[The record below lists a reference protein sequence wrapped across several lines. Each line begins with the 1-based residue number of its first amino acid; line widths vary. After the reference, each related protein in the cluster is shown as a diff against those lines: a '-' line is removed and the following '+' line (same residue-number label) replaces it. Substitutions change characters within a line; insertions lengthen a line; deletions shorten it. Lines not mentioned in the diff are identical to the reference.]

1 MANIKQLGT
10 FDVENYGDLLYPV
23 VFRRA
28 LRERDASLSLSAY
41 SPLAREAPHAAGFE
55 TRDARTLFGTARA
68 GRADDVDDAGD
79 AGGAGELSGGATR
92 LVVGGG
98 DILRTDRETL
108 AAHYLRDRG
117 AGLRREVGL
126 AGAVRYLALRPL
138 AAWRAERFRAREF
151 ARRRLSYASPGPFII
166 DPESLPG
173 GGAVCYLS
181 CGVPHDFVPG
191 ERAEVARAFERARFV
206 YLRDELSAER
216 LRRCGVRRELH
227 VAPDLVVLLGGQL
240 GREAEAA
247 KGRSL
252 LGGFGVDAAAPVL
265 CFQSMPYPGFDAA
278 EIARL
283 LTRYRRRSSAEVVL
297 LPLGR
302 CHGDA
307 EFLRRVSEASG
318 GGFKFADVERLA
330 DAVSIIAAC
339 DLFAG
344 TSLHGNVTAFS
355 FGIPHLHGPLPA
367 GKAEGFLRTTG
378 LPAALKLDAWGELDE
393 KIEAAA
399 GLGADFFAARADAAR
414 VKVSRAVDALL
425 DALLA

>member
-1 MANIKQLGT
+1 MTHIKQLGT

-28 LRERDASLSLSAY
+28 LQERDSRLRLDAY

-55 TRDARTLFGTARA
+55 TRAARTLFGPAREKDDVSGEDDASDGA
-68 GRADDVDDAGD
+68 GRLV
-79 AGGAGELSGGATR
+79 ER

-108 AAHYLRDRG
+108 AAHYVRDG
-117 AGLRREVGL
+117 GVGLGREVGL
-126 AGAVRYLALRPL
+126 TGAARYLALRPL
-138 AAWRAERFRAREF
+138 AAWRAERFRARAF
-151 ARRRLSYASPGPFII
+151 ARRWLSYASPGPFII
-166 DPESLPG
+166 DPARLPGG

-181 CGVPHDFVPG
+181 CGVPHDFAPG
-191 ERAEVARAFERARFV
+191 ERAKVARVFERARFV
-206 YLRDELSAER
+206 YLRDEQSAEK

-240 GREAEAA
+240 EREAEAA
-247 KGRSL
+247 KGRAL
-252 LGGFGVDAAAPVL
+252 LKSFGVDESTPVL

-278 EIARL
+278 EVARQL
-283 LTRYRRRSSAEVVL
+283 ARYRRDSWCEVVL

-307 EFLRRVSEASG
+307 EFLRQVLEAAG
-318 GGFKFADVERLA
+318 GDTGFTFADVDRLS
-330 DAVSIIAAC
+330 DAVSVIAAC
-339 DLFAG
+339 DLFVG

-355 FGIPHLHGPLPA
+355 FGVPHLHGPLPVA
-367 GKAEGFLRTTG
+367 KAEGFLRAAG
-378 LPAALKLDAWGELDE
+378 LPAWLKLDTWGELYE
-393 KIEAAA
+393 KSGEASL
-399 GLGADFFAARADAAR
+399 LGAEFFAARADAAR
-414 VKVSRAVDALL
+414 LKVSRAVDALL

>member
-1 MANIKQLGT
+1 MTHIKQLGT

-28 LRERDASLSLSAY
+28 LRERDSRLSLDAY
-41 SPLAREAPHAAGFE
+41 SPLARQAPHAAGFE
-55 TRDARTLFGTARA
+55 TRAARTLFGSAHDE
-68 GRADDVDDAGD
+68 DDVS
-79 AGGAGELSGGATR
+79 GGAGR

-98 DILRTDRETL
+98 DILRTDGETL
-108 AAHYLRDRG
+108 AAHYVRDGRV
-117 AGLRREVGL
+117 GLRREVGL
-126 AGAVRYLALRPL
+126 MGAARYHALRPL
-138 AAWRAERFRAREF
+138 AAWRAERFRARAF
-151 ARRRLSYASPGPFII
+151 ARRWLSYASPAPFII
-166 DPESLPG
+166 DPERLPG

-181 CGVPHDFVPG
+181 CGVPHDFAHG
-191 ERAEVARAFERARFV
+191 ERDAVARAFERARFV
-206 YLRDELSAER
+206 YLRDEQSAEK

-240 GREAEAA
+240 GRAAEAA
-247 KGRSL
+247 KGRAL
-252 LGGFGVDAAAPVL
+252 LKSVGVDADAPVL

-278 EIARL
+278 EIARR
-283 LTRYRRRSSAEVVL
+283 LTRYRRRSRAEVVL

-318 GGFKFADVERLA
+318 GGFKFADVERLS

-367 GKAEGFLRTTG
+367 DKVEGFLRATG
-378 LPAALKLDAWGELDE
+378 LPAWLRLDTWGELDE
-393 KIEAAA
+393 KIDAAA
-399 GLGADFFAARADAAR
+399 GLGGEFFAARADAAR
-414 VKVSRAVDALL
+414 LKVSRAVDALL

>member
-1 MANIKQLGT
+1 MVNIKQLGT

-28 LRERDASLSLSAY
+28 LRGRDSRLSLDAY

-55 TRDARTLFGTARA
+55 TRDARTLFGPAR
-68 GRADDVDDAGD
+68 GAGD
-79 AGGAGELSGGATR
+79 VSGGAVR

-108 AAHYLRDRG
+108 AAHYVRG
-117 AGLRREVGL
+117 GGVGLRQEVGL
-126 AGAVRYLALRPL
+126 SGAARYLALRTL

-151 ARRRLSYASPGPFII
+151 ARRRLSYASPAPFII

-173 GGAVCYLS
+173 GAAVCYLS
-181 CGVPHDFVPG
+181 CGVPHDFAPG
-191 ERAEVARAFERARFV
+191 ERREVARAFEAARFV
-206 YLRDELSAER
+206 YLRDEQSAEK

-240 GREAEAA
+240 ERGAEAA
-247 KGRSL
+247 KGRAL
-252 LGGFGVDAAAPVL
+252 LGSFGVDTNAPVL

-278 EIARL
+278 EIARQ
-283 LTRYRRRSSAEVVL
+283 LTRYRRRSRAEVVL

-307 EFLRRVSEASG
+307 EFLRRVSEASRG
-318 GGFKFADVERLA
+318 DFKFADVRGLS
-330 DAVSIIAAC
+330 DAVSLIAAC
-339 DLFAG
+339 DLFVG

-355 FGIPHLHGPLPA
+355 FGVPHLHGPLPA
-367 GKAEGFLRTTG
+367 DKVEGFLRAAG
-378 LPAALKLDAWGELDE
+378 LPDWLRLDAWGELGE
-393 KIEAAA
+393 KIDAAA
-399 GLGADFFAARADAAR
+399 ALGAEFFAARAGAAR
-414 VKVSRAVDALL
+414 GKVTRAVDALL